1 MNALPLRLALCAA
14 LATTSLT
21 VGAGC
26 SSRPVVAAEKAAARL
41 LLPPEQEAQL
51 GQQLHAQLQ
60 KEGLVLL
67 TDPETTKYIDDLI
80 RPILAAARKDR
91 PEVKWRVFVVD
102 DPAVNAFATPG
113 GYLYVQRGLIMA
125 AQNESELAGVLAHE
139 AGHVTGHHGAR
150 NLVQQYG
157 LQAVVGF
164 ALGENP
170 NELAKIGA
178 QLAATGAMLRH
189 SRQQEHEADEYGARY
204 ASRAG
209 YDPRGLVGFFSTL
222 RKQSGDTPRALTWL
236 STHPAHSERIS
247 HLQSFIKEQR
257 LGGGKT
263 DPLGRLPQVKQ
274 RLASLPSAA
283 PAAKK

>member
-1 MNALPLRLALCAA
+1 MRSLPVRLALCAA
-14 LATTSLT
+14 LTTGAVATT
-21 VGAGC
+21 GC
-26 SSRPVVAAEKAAARL
+26 ASRPVVAAEKAAAAL

-51 GQQLHAQLQ
+51 GQQLHGELQ
-60 KEGLVLL
+60 KEGLKFLE
-67 TDPETTKYIDDLI
+67 DAETKKYIDDLI
-80 RPILAAARKDR
+80 RPILATAKKDR
-91 PEVKWRVFVVD
+91 AEVKWRIFVVD

-139 AGHVTGHHGAR
+139 AGHVTGRHGAR

-157 LQAVVGF
+157 LQTVAAI

-170 NELAKIGA
+170 NELAKLGA

-204 ASRAG
+204 SANSG
-209 YDPRGLVGFFSTL
+209 YDPRGLIGFFQTL
-222 RKQSGDTPRALTWL
+222 QKQSGDTPRALTWL

-247 HLQSFIKEQR
+247 HLQAFIKDQKLR
-257 LGGGKT
+257 TGQT
-263 DPLGRLPQVKQ
+263 NPLGRLQQIQQ
-274 RLASLPSAA
+274 RLATLPSAA
-283 PAAKK
+283 PAQPAK

>member
-21 VGAGC
+21 AGAGC
-26 SSRPVVAAEKAAARL
+26 ASRPVVAAEKAAARL

-67 TDPETTKYIDDLI
+67 TDAETTKYIDDLI

-113 GYLYVQRGLIMA
+113 GYLYVQRGLIMS

-157 LQAVVGF
+157 LQAVAAL

-209 YDPRGLVGFFSTL
+209 YDPRGLVGFFQTL
-222 RKQSGDTPRALTWL
+222 RKQAGDTPRALTWL

-247 HLQSFIKEQR
+247 HLQSFIKEER
-257 LGGGKT
+257 LGTGKT

-274 RLASLPSAA
+274 RLSSLPSAA